1 MNIAI
6 AQMEVFPA
14 DLRKNKQTM
23 LTLIDAART
32 AGAQVVMFPELA
44 VSGLLVGDYWQRGSF
59 IADCLQIGE
68 ELAAAAPDLTLIF
81 GNIGLREGKLCN
93 CVYMSVNGELGR
105 LEAPLG
111 GSYIPGAY
119 EVFAADNQYQVYNLE
134 IGGKICRTAF
144 LLGDWRDAELPCTA
158 ADVDLLVNLS
168 SAPYIVGSDFSQ
180 PYVEGRAFIQL
191 NSIGLQA
198 IEKRNYVFPG
208 GSCFRSAKGDITASA
223 PMFKERLLL
232 ADLWQSG
239 EVVAPLTAAE
249 SLGGVLIYAAGAF
262 CRQIGVEKAVIGVSG
277 GIDSAVS
284 ACVYTAALGKDNVLL
299 VNMPTEHNCKQTIA
313 LAKQL
318 AKAIGAPCISMPLF
332 DSLSQLRKQLAHVQ
346 LHGEAVKLSG
356 TAWESV
362 QSRERTRYLAALAA
376 ACGGIFTDNGNK
388 AEAAV
393 GYATFYGDLAGAF
406 AVLGD
411 LWKYQVYQAA
421 EYLQSIFP
429 DAPLQQ
435 IAALRPSA
443 ELSAEQSIDA
453 GLGDPLTYAYH
464 DHLLRSWVEQ
474 GSTPYDILRHYVDG
488 DLAEYLGC
496 DAEIIAE
503 LFPTAA
509 ELTADI
515 ERWWL
520 QYRGLAVAKRLQA
533 PPFLVLSACPLSQRE
548 EVQSAVYFC
557 NDYLQLRKEAV
568 GN

>member
-23 LTLIDAART
+23 LTMIDAART

-44 VSGLLVGDYWQRGSF
+44 ISGLLVGDYWQRSGF
-59 IADCLQIGE
+59 VADCLQIGE
-68 ELAAAAPDLTLIF
+68 ELAAAAPDMTLIF
-81 GNIGLREGKLCN
+81 GNVGLREGKLCN
-93 CVYMSVNGELGR
+93 CVYLSVNGELGR

-111 GSYIPGAY
+111 GSYINGAY
-119 EVFAADNQYQVYNLE
+119 DVFAEDNQYQVYNLE

-144 LLGDWRDAELPCTA
+144 LLGDWRNAELPCTA

-168 SAPYIVGSDFSQ
+168 SAPYLVGCDFSQ
-180 PYVEGRAFIQL
+180 PYVAQRAFIQI
-191 NSIGLQA
+191 NSTGLQA

-208 GSCFRSAKGDITASA
+208 GSCFRSAKGEITAAA

-239 EVVAPLTAAE
+239 EVAAPLTAEE
-249 SLGGVLIYAAGAF
+249 SLAGVLIYAAGAF
-262 CRQIGVEKAVIGVSG
+262 CRQIGVEKVVIGLSG
-277 GIDSAVS
+277 GIDSAVA

-299 VNMPTEHNCKQTIA
+299 VNMPTEHNSKQTIA

-318 AKAIGAPCISMPLF
+318 AKAIGATCVSMPLF
-332 DSLSQLRKQLAHVQ
+332 DSLSQLRKQLAHLQVN
-346 LHGEAVKLSG
+346 GEGVKLSG

-376 ACGGIFTDNGNK
+376 ACGGVFTDNGNK

-411 LWKYQVYQAA
+411 LWKHQVYQAA
-421 EYLQSIFP
+421 ESLQSIFP
-429 DAPLQQ
+429 TAPLQQ
-435 IAALRPSA
+435 IAELHPSG
-443 ELSAEQSIDA
+443 ELSAEQSIED
-453 GLGDPLTYAYH
+453 GLGDPLCYDYH
-464 DHLLRSWVEQ
+464 DYLLRSWVED
-474 GSTPYDILRHYVDG
+474 GTSPYDMLRHYLDG
-488 DLAEYLGC
+488 DLAEFLGC
-496 DAEIIAE
+496 DAEIIAQ

-509 ELTADI
+509 EFTADV
-515 ERWWL
+515 ERWWQ
-520 QYRGLAVAKRLQA
+520 QYRGLAVAKRLQS
-533 PPFLVLSACPLSQRE
+533 PPFLAISSCPLSERE
-548 EVQSAVYFC
+548 EIQSAVYFS
-557 NDYLQLRKEAV
+557 NDYLQLRKEAA
-568 GN
+568 GK